1 MNIINFEL
9 LLFDYLVVI
18 FSLII
23 ILFSFWKGFVNSIL
37 GLLTWVG
44 SVFITIYSYE
54 LISDYFY
61 NLLISIEFL
70 SSFAEFVSILSL
82 LISIPLIFLISL
94 FIFKRIRRI
103 LSSDLDKQIL
113 GLILDKFFGV
123 IYGIIFTYVIYS
135 SIIYL
140 TQDNSFNIIN
150 NINFFL
156 IENSNILKHIA
167 EYNENIIEIYNG
179 NNEII
184 N

>member
-23 ILFSFWKGFVNSIL
+23 ILFSFWKGFINSIL

-44 SVFITIYSYE
+44 SVFITIYTYE

-113 GLILDKFFGV
+113 GIILDKFFGV

-140 TQDNSFNIIN
+140 TQDNSFNIIK
-150 NINFFL
+150 NINIFL

-179 NNEII
+179 NNE
-184 N
+184 NN

>member
-1 MNIINFEL
+1 M
-9 LLFDYLVVI
+9 
-18 FSLII
+18 
-23 ILFSFWKGFVNSIL
+23 
-37 GLLTWVG
+37 LTWVG

>member
-23 ILFSFWKGFVNSIL
+23 ILFSFWKGFINSIL

-44 SVFITIYSYE
+44 SVFITIYTYE

-150 NINFFL
+150 NINIFL

-179 NNEII
+179 NYEN

>member
-23 ILFSFWKGFVNSIL
+23 ILFSFWKGFINSIL

-44 SVFITIYSYE
+44 SVFITIYTYE

-113 GLILDKFFGV
+113 GIILDKFFGV

-150 NINFFL
+150 NINIFL

-179 NNEII
+179 NNE
-184 N
+184 NN

>member
-23 ILFSFWKGFVNSIL
+23 ILFSFWKGFINSIL

-44 SVFITIYSYE
+44 SVFITIYTYE

-113 GLILDKFFGV
+113 GIILDKFFGV

-150 NINFFL
+150 NINIFL

-179 NNEII
+179 NYEN